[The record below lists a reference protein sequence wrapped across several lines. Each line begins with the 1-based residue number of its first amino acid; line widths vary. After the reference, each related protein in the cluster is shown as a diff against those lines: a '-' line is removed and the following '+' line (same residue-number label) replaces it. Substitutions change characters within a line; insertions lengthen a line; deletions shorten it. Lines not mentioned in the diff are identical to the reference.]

1 MGLQDK
7 IVASIS
13 AINPITKE
21 YSYGDVICPATTME
35 IENVFQKARV
45 QKGGEY
51 FVEIISSPKIPKLGE
66 VYIDGGINIVELN
79 LLAERV
85 NLLSDEQLTVFN
97 AMFENSIDDND
108 MMAPSLEELINM
120 TYGLDMVFPVH
131 GITTDKE
138 LGEFVIDNNLS
149 ESLQTAS
156 DDVLEYVSKELVGR
170 KFREMEN
177 GVFYNGAY
185 IPLGTYEK
193 QSVYTSP
200 AKEQLEIKN
209 DFAFALKIAEAPVN
223 DSNETEHSAE
233 WMCLPIDKAKANN
246 IAKDHNEGCIEDCV
260 YYKFI
265 SAFPSIDEEVF
276 DDMLKFD
283 DLNEIAER
291 YVRLDAANRIKFKAV
306 VERVEPQT
314 LSEVLEISDNL
325 NRYEHSY
332 YSVSEG
338 DFAIEYLA
346 RQLPT
351 NFDMNAF
358 DKREMRNFGAG
369 IITGMEAAVTDYGI
383 VSAKDHSLY
392 EIVTAIANEQEEGQQ
407 EELEEQEEGM
417 GGMTM

>member
-7 IVASIS
+7 IVVAIS

-21 YSYGDVICPATTME
+21 YNYGDVICPATTIE
-35 IENVFQKARV
+35 IENAFQKARV

-120 TYGLDMVFPVH
+120 TYGLDKMVPIH
-131 GITTDKE
+131 GITTDEE

-149 ESLQTAS
+149 EALQTAS
-156 DDVLEYVSKELVGR
+156 EDVLEYVSLKIVGQ
-170 KFREMEN
+170 KFREMEG

-185 IPLGTYEK
+185 IPLTAYEK
-193 QSVYTSP
+193 QFVYTSP
-200 AKEQLEIKN
+200 AKEQLKVKN
-209 DFAFALKIAEAPVN
+209 DFAFAMKIAEAPVN

-233 WMCLPIDKAKANN
+233 WICLPIDKTEANN
-246 IAKDHNEGCIEDCV
+246 IAKDHNEVCIEDCV

-283 DLNEIAER
+283 DLNEIAAR
-291 YVRLDAANRIKFKAV
+291 YIRLDAANRIKFKAV
-306 VERVEPQT
+306 VEKVEPQT

-346 RQLPT
+346 RQMPT

-358 DKREMRNFGAG
+358 NKIEMRNFGER
-369 IITGMEAAVTDYGI
+369 IIMGMESAVTDYGI
-383 VSAKDHSLY
+383 VSARDKSLY
-392 EIVTAIANEQEEGQQ
+392 ETITDTTNEQEENT
-407 EELEEQEEGM
+407 EEETQAQDEDM